1 MKVQKRYF
9 HLKNKHAGQHTVGS
23 LLISLNIHTKRA
35 RLKYFGK
42 FNLLSSIYK
51 GFEKNSFVHNKVII
65 FIAKRNYHVDFFKLT
80 MNSFS
85 CR

>member
-1 MKVQKRYF
+1 MQDSTQLEVCYSLSAFIQKER
-9 HLKNKHAGQHTVGS
+9 GS
-23 LLISLNIHTKRA
+23 NI
-35 RLKYFGK
+35 GK

>member
-1 MKVQKRYF
+1 MEDSTQLEVCYSRSAFIQKE
-9 HLKNKHAGQHTVGS
+9 LGS
-23 LLISLNIHTKRA
+23 NI
-35 RLKYFGK
+35 GK